1 MKKHIKL
8 IPVFVIVLLIGIYFG
23 IKLNDSILITEEQKQ
38 LKKLNDVIR
47 YTKEIY
53 IDSVSTQGLVENA
66 IDGMFDKLDPHTSYI
81 PSQVQSASEES
92 FRGNFEGIGVEFQI
106 IKDTIIVVSP
116 ITGGPSEAVG
126 IQSGDRI
133 IKINGKSSV
142 GFKNED
148 VFKNLRGKKGTK
160 VEVIVKR
167 PSSNKIFTFQ
177 IIRESINLYSVDASL
192 MVDSV
197 TGYLSLTRFSETSTS
212 EIKSALKS
220 LSEKGMK
227 NLILDLRNNPGGYL
241 DQAFTVSDLFIS
253 KNKLIVYTKG
263 RLKEFDEEFLANRDF
278 PYERIPLIILVNRGS
293 ASASEIVAGAIQDWD
308 RGLIV
313 GETTFGKGLVQ
324 RPIKLSDNSAVRITI
339 AKYFTPSGRA
349 IQRDFK
355 DKNKYYSE
363 LVEREEDEVDNYHHE
378 IEKDSSKKIY
388 KTKFG
393 RTIYGGGGITPDYI
407 VDSESDTD
415 FLVELRR
422 NNIFYQFIRT
432 YLDKNVNWLKEK
444 YAERASKFLKE
455 FELRDIEIN
464 EFINYA
470 ESLKIKRNHT
480 TYIHDKDIIKI
491 RLKAFIAREL
501 FKNEGWYSVL
511 LKEDRQFSKA
521 IKLIPE
527 ASKLEGL
534 KN

>member
-1 MKKHIKL
+1 MKKYFKL
-8 IPVFVIVLLIGIYFG
+8 TPVFIIVLLVGIYFG
-23 IKLNDSILITEEQKQ
+23 IKLNDSLLLTEEQKQ

-53 IDSVSTQGLVENA
+53 IDSVSTQGLVEGA
-66 IDGMFDKLDPHTSYI
+66 IDGMFGKLDPHTSYI
-81 PSQVQSASEES
+81 PPQAQSSSEES

-106 IKDTIIVVSP
+106 IRDTIVVVSA

-160 VEVIVKR
+160 VEVTVKR
-167 PSSNKIFTFQ
+167 PSLGKIFTFN
-177 IIRESINLYSVDASL
+177 IIRESINLFSVDASL

-197 TGYLSLTRFSETSTS
+197 TGYISLTRFSETSTS
-212 EIKSALKS
+212 EMKSALKN
-220 LSEKGMK
+220 LSENGMK

-253 KNKLIVYTKG
+253 NNKLIVYTKG
-263 RLKEFDEEFLANRDF
+263 RLKEFDEEFLARRDY
-278 PYERIPLIILVNRGS
+278 PYENIPLIILVNKGS
-293 ASASEIVAGAIQDWD
+293 ASASEIVAGAVQDWD

-324 RPIKLSDNSAVRITI
+324 RPIKLRDDSAVRITI

-349 IQRDFK
+349 IQRDYK
-355 DKNKYYSE
+355 DKNRYYSD
-363 LVEREEDEVDNYHHE
+363 LADRDEGEADNYLHD
-378 IEKDSSKKIY
+378 IEKDSSKIVF
-388 KTKFG
+388 KTKNG
-393 RTIYGGGGITPDYI
+393 RTIYGGGGITPDFI
-407 VDSESDTD
+407 LESASDSD

-422 NNIFYQFIRT
+422 NNIYYQFIRT
-432 YLDKNVNWLKEK
+432 YLDKNVIWIKEK
-444 YAERASKFLKE
+444 YSNRLVNFLNE
-455 FELRDIEIN
+455 FEISNNEIT
-464 EFINYA
+464 EFFNYA
-470 ESLKIKRNHT
+470 ESKGIKRNLS
-480 TYIHDKDIIKI
+480 TYQNDKENIKI
-491 RLKAFIAREL
+491 RLKAFVAREL

-511 LKEDRQFSKA
+511 LKSDRQFNKA
-521 IKLIPE
+521 LKLIPD
-527 ASKLEGL
+527 AIKLEGL